1 MVDRPRRP
9 DSLIGIRSIVSQ
21 FQRACKKP
29 AIVALLFL
37 AVFGTT
43 SVVVV
48 AVKYRH
54 SIFAQRAAAVAVAE
68 ERSSS
73 DSAPTL
79 LPLASVGGD
88 VAVRAAAVTVKPVP
102 TAKTATK
109 KKVTLAS
116 SSSKDTEADP
126 LKETVKVK
134 SGVSNGYYTM
144 PAAGKNW
151 GILHG
156 HNGVDIA
163 NKCGTAVN
171 AAADGIV
178 ASVGQGWNGG
188 YGTDVVLKHD
198 NGTETLYAHLQAA
211 SVSQG
216 DEVKQGALLGQMGKT
231 GKATGCHL
239 HVEVHGAKNPFA
251 FK

>member
-1 MVDRPRRP
+1 M
-9 DSLIGIRSIVSQ
+9 GIRSIVSQ

-68 ERSSS
+68 ERSSG
-73 DSAPTL
+73 DDAPGL
-79 LPLASVGGD
+79 LPLASLGGT
-88 VAVRAAAVTVKPVP
+88 AAVQAPTPAPVATP
-102 TAKTATK
+102 TPAKKKTASIKIASFTAADAETAVADTSTK
-109 KKVTLAS
+109 
-116 SSSKDTEADP
+116 
-126 LKETVKVK
+126 
-134 SGVSNGYYTM
+134 GYYSM
-144 PAAGKNW
+144 PTTGKNW

-163 NKCGTAVN
+163 NSCGTAVK
-171 AAADGIV
+171 AAADGVVTEI
-178 ASVGQGWNGG
+178 GHGWNGG
-188 YGTDVVLKHD
+188 YGNDVILKHD
-198 NGTETLYAHLQAA
+198 NGTDTLYAHFQ
-211 SVSQG
+211 SVSVSVG
-216 DEVKQGALLGQMGKT
+216 DEVEQGELLGQMGKT
-231 GKATGCHL
+231 GEATGCHL
-239 HVEVHGAKNPFA
+239 HFEVHRAKNPFA